1 MNTNDLNDYCQ
12 VTTQSALL
20 DFAKPMAG
28 IIDAIIPHEIQMDAL
43 GALGSLDKPLFPD
56 TISKTRVQ
64 FLPNYNSISGV
75 DTSIPLRLDPSSM
88 TLVDQHHFRRE
99 DEADLRKIWS
109 IPTAINNPGIGCLYP
124 WNATDIIGSTL
135 YLELVGPNT
144 EFLNTWPGYYST
156 PSPCTALAYCT
167 KPFVNW
173 TGDIEYEVEVFAS
186 NSFHQGS
193 LRIGFYPGTYD
204 QTEIPTALDK
214 SSQYYTIM
222 NISEGSTK
230 MRFTVPFISQYPW
243 LEINNDSRNM
253 EQYQRFRTT
262 GLFVVSVAKQL
273 RVTGQA
279 APTVN
284 LVIRRFGGPT
294 FSVANMTLHNAS
306 VQLAASPFEHTAF
319 KTQSAMTSETLNV
332 APLLATVGTT
342 TAVLE
347 SDKNSTNNTT
357 PLGLEPN
364 HPRTMQAVNEQAWD
378 MRDAGNKQTLFASLD
393 WTPITPQCQ
402 IIGLWDLPND
412 VLSSELN
419 NIPHDRFVN
428 TRADVTI
435 QVEVTSS
442 KFQSGAL
449 ALVYLPCVSSQNFS
463 LAGPDTGF
471 MSTQTQIDFAQHI
484 LIHAGRSTTYKMS
497 CQLRHPQAALYLSK
511 GNSMGCL
518 LLTVYAPLA
527 TIAGVPNVNVMLH
540 ATLDNAHVTTP
551 RPNTTG
557 NPVAR
562 RYGVLNQITS
572 LKKIRIMEQECQE
585 HQYNRLNRVKTNSG
599 VMQVE
604 NVSTAIAPTNPDL
617 PLQVDDPIV
626 IAKNPGTSSQP
637 IPHGRARDTVQH
649 FEDQVYSI
657 SAMTKKYTHANVFID
672 QIGNGVPYVARR
684 VDIGNELLFA
694 NGTGTAEPFNGS
706 GLIGWYG
713 ALFRAFRGDIRIK
726 IQFRVTPLLPDAP
739 IPEVFGYVTANFP
752 RLGTVGSGIGAGG
765 AVLATNSMLVD
776 PGFLPAPK
784 ITPANPHQHSFAVTP
799 AIPEVVELEI
809 PYVHLGQF
817 QLPPSYSGEINEEP
831 YNFGFLDYVLATNSS
846 SNVQVQSRF
855 FVAFGDAAHF
865 GIPTFLPNVQIVTG
879 NYPDF
884 WAAPGGTDE
893 DTTDIDVISES
904 EEEYVKPVA
913 KRMSSVKPR
922 K

>member
-1 MNTNDLNDYCQ
+1 MNTNDFNAYCQ
-12 VTTQSALL
+12 IATQSALL
-20 DFAKPMAG
+20 DIAKPLAG
-28 IIDAIIPHEIQMDAL
+28 IVDSIIPHEIQLDAL
-43 GALGSLDKPLFPD
+43 GALGALDRPTFPD

-64 FLPNYNSISGV
+64 FLPNYNSTRGV

-88 TLVDQHHFRRE
+88 TLVDKHHFRRE

-109 IPTAINNPGIGCLYP
+109 IPTAIYNPGIGSLYP
-124 WNATDIIGSTL
+124 WNTTDAIGSTL
-135 YLELVGPNT
+135 YLELVGPNA
-144 EFLNTWPGYYST
+144 EFLNTWPAYESD

-173 TGDIEYEVEVFAS
+173 TGDIEYEVEAFAS
-186 NSFHQGS
+186 NGFHQGS
-193 LRIGFYPGTYD
+193 LRIGYYPGTYD
-204 QTEIPTALDK
+204 QSEIPTEYDK

-243 LEINNDSRNM
+243 LEINNDSRN
-253 EQYQRFRTT
+253 ERQYQQFRTT

-273 RVTGQA
+273 RATGQA
-279 APTVN
+279 APTISIV
-284 LVIRRFGGPT
+284 VRRFAGPT

-306 VQLAASPFEHTAF
+306 IQLAASPFETTAF
-319 KTQSAMTSETLNV
+319 KTQSAMTTETVNV
-332 APLLATVGTT
+332 APLLATTGTT

-347 SDKNSTNNTT
+347 SDMNSTNNTAA
-357 PLGLEPN
+357 LDLQPN
-364 HPRTMQAVNEQAWD
+364 HPRTMQAVNEKAWD

-449 ALVYLPCVSSQNFS
+449 ALVYLPCVSPQNFN
-463 LAGPDTGF
+463 LAGPDDGF
-471 MSTQTQIDFAQHI
+471 LSSQTQIDFAQHI

-497 CQLRHPQAALYLSK
+497 CQLRHPQAALFLGR
-511 GNSMGCL
+511 GNSMGTL
-518 LLTVYAPLA
+518 ALIVYAPLA

-551 RPNTTG
+551 RPNLTP
-557 NPVAR
+557 NLIAS
-562 RYGVLNQITS
+562 RYKNLNKMSDI
-572 LKKIRIMEQECQE
+572 KKIREMEQECHE
-585 HQYNRLNRVKTNSG
+585 KFHARFNRLKTNSG
-599 VMQVE
+599 TMQVSSL
-604 NVSTAIAPTNPDL
+604 STAIAPTNPDL
-617 PLQVDDPIV
+617 PLQVDDPIT
-626 IAKNPGTSSQP
+626 IAKDPGTSSQP
-637 IPHGRARDTVQH
+637 VPHGRARDTVQH
-649 FEDQVYSI
+649 FEDIEYSI
-657 SAMTKKYTHANVFID
+657 SALTKKYVHANVFID
-672 QIGNGVPYVARR
+672 NIGEGVPSVARR
-684 VDIGNELLFA
+684 VDIGNQLLFA
-694 NGTGTAEPFNGS
+694 NGTGTSEAFNGS

-726 IQFRVTPLLPDAP
+726 IQFRVTPTTPDAP

-752 RLGTVGSGIGAGG
+752 RLGTTGSGIGAGG
-765 AVLATNSMLVD
+765 AVLATNSMLID
-776 PGFLPAPK
+776 PATLPSPK
-784 ITPANPHQHSFAVTP
+784 LTPANPHQHSFAVTP
-799 AIPEVVELEI
+799 AIPEVVEIEI

-817 QLPPSYSGEINEEP
+817 QLPPSYSGEINQEP

-846 SNVQVQSRF
+846 ANVQVQSRF
-855 FVAFGDAAHF
+855 FVALGDSAHF
-865 GIPTFLPNVQIVTG
+865 GIPTFLPRVQIVTG

-884 WAAPGGTDE
+884 WAAPGSE
-893 DTTDIDVISES
+893 VESSDIDVLSES
-904 EEEYVKPVA
+904 EEEYIKPVA
-913 KRMSSVKPR
+913 KRMSSAKPR